1 MLCGVIAYAV
11 AIEEAIAHPAEPLP
25 FAGRLALALGLLLF
39 VGGMAVA
46 IWRATRRLLL
56 PRLILTLG
64 TAVAVVAVVG
74 VTPLL
79 TMAIAF
85 VGLLIIVIVEQRA
98 VKPI

>member
-1 MLCGVIAYAV
+1 
-11 AIEEAIAHPAEPLP
+11 
-25 FAGRLALALGLLLF
+25 
-39 VGGMAVA
+39 MAVA